1 MADETKAT
9 TPTEKKAPAAPAA
22 PAKVLTTNPPR
33 QDALP
38 ADAVA
43 DEPGAAA
50 LQGFVKDQADRDQ
63 ARGYRGVKSDTTPRE
78 NYTVAGVGKGL
89 PTPETTVVQE

>member
-1 MADETKAT
+1 MADETKAA
-9 TPTEKKAPAAPAA
+9 PAEKKAAAAPVA

-43 DEPGAAA
+43 GDPGAAA
-50 LQGFVKDQADRDQ
+50 LQGFVEDQADRHAAQ
-63 ARGYRGVKSDTTPRE
+63 GYRGVKSDTTPRE
-78 NYTVAGVGKGL
+78 NYTVAGVGRGL